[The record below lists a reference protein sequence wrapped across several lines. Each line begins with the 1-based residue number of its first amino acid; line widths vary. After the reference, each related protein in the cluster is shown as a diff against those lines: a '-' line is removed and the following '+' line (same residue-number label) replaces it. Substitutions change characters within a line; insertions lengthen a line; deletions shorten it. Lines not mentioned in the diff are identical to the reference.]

1 MGRTHDRRVLVPLV
15 LYVVAL
21 AVLVVGPW
29 GWELNR
35 LTVAI
40 YVRFRADWPVTAGWA
55 QPEHYGVLLN
65 VLLFVPLGALLA
77 LVTGR
82 VWWRVTLAGALTSG
96 LVELVQDQ
104 WLTRDGSWSDVAAN
118 TLGALTGAMGVS
130 LLARRG
136 SRRAGR
142 PGSPR
147 RP

>member
-1 MGRTHDRRVLVPLV
+1 MQERRVLVPLV

-82 VWWRVTLAGALTSG
+82 VWWWVTLAGALTSG

-118 TLGALTGAMGVS
+118 TLGALAGTLLVS

>member
-1 MGRTHDRRVLVPLV
+1 MRDRRVLVPLV
-15 LYVVAL
+15 VLYVVAL
-21 AVLVVGPW
+21 ALLVVGPW

-35 LTVAI
+35 LTVAL
-40 YVRFRADWPVTAGWA
+40 YVQFRADWPNALGWA

-82 VWWRVTLAGALTSG
+82 AWWWVTLAAALASG
-96 LVELVQDQ
+96 LVELTQEQ
-104 WLTRDGSWSDVAAN
+104 WLERIGSWSDLAAN
-118 TLGALTGAMGVS
+118 TLGALVGAVLVS
-130 LLARRG
+130 PLARRG